1 MSITETIIRACTQ
14 TVVYWGS
21 PSPDGYGSNTFAT
34 AIEILCR
41 WEDRTGTFVSNR
53 GEQTYSKAHVYT
65 LQDVDENGFLYLGE
79 LDDIADSSG
88 DPVAD
93 PKIVEGAW
101 EIKRFDKI
109 PSLGSTTEFVRK
121 AYL

>member
-1 MSITETIIRACTQ
+1 MSIAQTMIRACTQ
-14 TVVYWGS
+14 TVVYWAN
-21 PSPDGYGSNTFAT
+21 PTPDGFGSYTFDA
-34 AIEILCR
+34 AVEILCR
-41 WEDRTGTFVSNR
+41 WEDRTGTFVSNK
-53 GEQTYSKAHVYT
+53 GEQLYSKAHVYT

-79 LDDIADSSG
+79 LDDLDSNP
-88 DPVAD
+88 DD
-93 PKIVEGAW
+93 PKIVDNAW